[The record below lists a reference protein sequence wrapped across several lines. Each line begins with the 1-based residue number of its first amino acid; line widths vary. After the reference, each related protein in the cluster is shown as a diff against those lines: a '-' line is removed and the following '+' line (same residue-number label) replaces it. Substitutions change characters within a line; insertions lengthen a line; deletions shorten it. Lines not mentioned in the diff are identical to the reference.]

1 MSSVRP
7 SSTTPS
13 ASPSTSANEGEHAT
27 AIGSS
32 PAWPPGAEGED
43 LLDRLEATIGNAVV
57 GYTDA
62 VRALAIALLANG
74 HVLLEGVPGL
84 AKTYLVRT
92 FSNALDLSFRRIQFT
107 PDMLPTD
114 ILGVTILNP
123 VDQRFEFRPGPV
135 FANVVLADEINRAP
149 PKVQSALL
157 EAMQEGQ
164 VTVDGRTYALPSPFM
179 VIATENPIEQEGT
192 YPLPEAELD
201 RFLFRWVLN
210 YPSHDEE
217 MLILTSR
224 DRVDAS
230 GPAAPV
236 VPAREVERLRKAVRE
251 VYVSPELVAYLTRVV
266 RETRQDPRVVLGASP
281 RASVQFLFAARA
293 AALLDGRRY
302 VIPDD
307 IRSLA
312 FGTLNHRVFA
322 RPEAL
327 LQDGNTSGASLGA
340 HGRLRHLLRDEL
352 DRIEVPR

>member
-1 MSSVRP
+1 MSPIGSNSATASDP
-7 SSTTPS
+7 TPS
-13 ASPSTSANEGEHAT
+13 LSHADVQGVPSAVGPTWEPGREGV
-27 AIGSS
+27 
-32 PAWPPGAEGED
+32 D
-43 LLDRLEATIGNAVV
+43 LLARLEATIGSAVV
-57 GYTDA
+57 GYSDA

-92 FSNALDLSFRRIQFT
+92 FSNALDLTFRRIQFT

-114 ILGVTILNP
+114 ILGVTVLHP

-164 VTVDGRTYALPSPFM
+164 VTVDGRPYALPSPFM

-201 RFLFRWVLN
+201 RFLFRWVLS
-210 YPSHDEE
+210 YPSHAEE
-217 MLILTSR
+217 MTILTSR
-224 DRVDAS
+224 DRVDAA
-230 GPAAPV
+230 GPPAPV
-236 VPAREVERLRKAVRE
+236 VPATEVEHLRRAVRE
-251 VYVSPELVAYLTRVV
+251 VYVSPELIAYLTRVV

-312 FGTLNHRVFA
+312 FGALNHRIFA

-327 LQDGNTSGASLGA
+327 LQDANTQGGTPGV
-340 HGRLRHLLRDEL
+340 HGRLRRLLRDEL